1 MYTIFPYTTFRNYMV
16 IIYNKPCIRILFS
29 IPIYIYIF
37 PYIPLVGGGEHF
49 SHSVGKFII
58 PTDELHHFQRDE
70 YTTNQYIII
79 LLYVSS
85 FHPLS
90 PTRNWWG
97 FIRHWNLYHICIYI
111 YTICI
116 PYVYHIISIYTRYC
130 GNSVIGRCLGFGQI
144 QRGAARLS
152 GSAHQGNAATP
163 HLEGVPGSPGG
174 ACFQRGKWWY
184 PLVN

>member
-1 MYTIFPYTTFRNYMV
+1 MHTIFY
-16 IIYNKPCIRILFS
+16 S
-29 IPIYIYIF
+29 HIYIF
-37 PYIPLVGGGEHF
+37 PYIPLVGGLEHF

-58 PTDELHHFQRDE
+58 PTDELHHFSEGWVYHQPV
-70 YTTNQYIII
+70 YHHITIC
-79 LLYVSS
+79 

-111 YTICI
+111 
-116 PYVYHIISIYTRYC
+116 PYVYHIISIYTPYC

-152 GSAHQGNAATP
+152 GSAHQGDAATA